1 MSSVAG
7 FPPIAGRHPRILIL
21 GSMPGVRSLEL
32 AQYYGHQRNAFWPIM
47 GALYGADHSLP
58 YAERVQILKLNGVS
72 VWDVLARC
80 RRKGS
85 LDTSIDLSTAKPND
99 LKVFLTTRRSI
110 RHVFFNGAK
119 AADLYRRL
127 VLPAV
132 QMSAPYLSHQRLPS
146 TSPALAAM
154 DFAEKLSRWSVIR
167 DASRPALRAVPV
179 FQEVRDD
186 L

>member
-1 MSSVAG
+1 MTRVAG

-21 GSMPGVRSLEL
+21 GSMPGTRSLEL

-47 GALYGADHSLP
+47 GALYGAEPALS
-58 YAERVQILKLNGVS
+58 YAERVKILKANGVA

-80 RRKGS
+80 QRKGS
-85 LDTSIDLSTAKPND
+85 LDTSIDMSTAKPND
-99 LKVFLTTRRSI
+99 LKAFLMTRRSI

-127 VLPAV
+127 VLPTV
-132 QMSAPYLSHQRLPS
+132 QTSAPYLSHQRLPS

-154 DFAEKLSRWSVIR
+154 DFAEKLRSWSVIR
-167 DASRPALRAVPV
+167 DSKRPTLQTVPRL
-179 FQEVRDD
+179 EEMC
-186 L
+186 

>member
-1 MSSVAG
+1 
-7 FPPIAGRHPRILIL
+7 
-21 GSMPGVRSLEL
+21 MPGVRSLEL
-32 AQYYGHQRNAFWPIM
+32 AQYYGHERNAFWPIM
-47 GALYGADHSLP
+47 GALYGADYALP
-58 YAERVQILKLNGVS
+58 YAERVKILKVNGVA
-72 VWDVLARC
+72 VWDVLALC
-80 RRKGS
+80 QRKGS

-99 LKVFLTTRRSI
+99 LKAFLTARRSI

-154 DFAEKLSRWSVIR
+154 DFPEKLSRWSVIR
-167 DASRPALRAVPV
+167 DANRPALRAVPA
-179 FQEVRDD
+179 FQEMLR
-186 L
+186 

>member
-1 MSSVAG
+1 MSRVAS

-32 AQYYGHQRNAFWPIM
+32 AQYYGHERNAFWPIM
-47 GALYGADHSLP
+47 GALYGADPAIP
-58 YAERVQILKLNGVS
+58 YAERVKILKANGIA
-72 VWDVLARC
+72 VWDVLAHC

-99 LKVFLTTRRSI
+99 LRAFLKNRRSI

-127 VLPAV
+127 VMPSA
-132 QMSAPYLSHQRLPS
+132 QTAAPYLSYQRLPS

-154 DFAEKLSRWSVIR
+154 DLAEKLRRWSVIR
-167 DASRPALRAVPV
+167 NEHRPELRSMST
-179 FQEVRDD
+179 
-186 L
+186 